1 MGISSSPLPPPS
13 PPSRSFCQAAG
24 VRRYSFSMLV
34 AVVVVILSIG
44 LASVHAWVL
53 PGTSPQDHSDGD
65 LIRIKVNKLTSVD
78 TQLPYPFYYLK
89 FPRPDRIEDDR
100 DNLGEVL
107 MGDKVESSVYNL
119 KMSTHEACSLAG
131 KPQLFS
137 QRDRKLFAT
146 MIGEHYVVN
155 WICENLPVCSQR
167 LEGQAGVDP
176 DLKQPGFPLGEM
188 DMMKSDSPKALLHN
202 HVGITMS
209 YHLHNDDANKKRIVG
224 FEVTPQSIKHNRVQ
238 DGDKAKFECNSDQA
252 LIVEDVKDDEEVAF
266 TYSVEWK
273 ESPLRWVSRWDAY
286 LKVVDREIH
295 WFTIINS
302 LMIVLFLSGMMALI
316 LLRTLLRDIARYND
330 MDNIEEAQ
338 EESGWKLVHGDVF
351 RRPSYHKLLAVSAGS
366 GVQIL
371 GMAFVTLF
379 FATLGLLSPT
389 RRGALLQCMLF
400 LFAVMGLPAGYVSSK
415 FNKLF
420 QGEDCNRSFH
430 VTMLTAVMFPGYCFS
445 VFFILNMFLAGKES
459 SGYTPFGTM
468 LLLLVLWFL
477 ISVPLV
483 FLGSYM
489 GYKKPPIAVPV
500 RTNQIP
506 RQIPPQHWLTH
517 PVVTCLFGGVLP
529 FGAVFI
535 ELRYVLSSLWL
546 HHFYY
551 MFGFLVIVLLILI
564 VTCAEISIA
573 FVYFQLAGEDYHW
586 WWRSFMC
593 SAASAFYVFLYIA
606 VYFNSSLS
614 ITQPVSVMLYFGY
627 MSILS
632 YAFFL
637 LTGAIGFI
645 STFVFIRAIYG
656 SIKVE

>member
-1 MGISSSPLPPPS
+1 MGRSSLPPSSPLGVW
-13 PPSRSFCQAAG
+13 QA
-24 VRRYSFSMLV
+24 VRWFGLSWAVL
-34 AVVVVILSIG
+34 VVVFCLNVAFVQS
-44 LASVHAWVL
+44 WVL
-53 PGTSPQDHSDGD
+53 PGTSAQDHRDGD
-65 LIRIKVNKLTSVD
+65 TVRIKVNKLTSVD
-78 TQLPYPFYYLK
+78 TQLPYPYYYLK
-89 FPRPDRIEDDR
+89 FPRPARVVDDR

-119 KMSTHEACSLAG
+119 KMAQHESCTLAG
-131 KPQLFS
+131 QPQKFTK
-137 QRDRKLFAT
+137 RDRKLFAS
-146 MIGEHYVVN
+146 MIAEHYMVN

-167 LEGQAGVDP
+167 VQVQVISDP
-176 DLKQPGFPLGEM
+176 DLKEPGFPLGEM
-188 DMMKSDSPKALLHN
+188 DKMKSDTPKALLHN
-202 HVGITMS
+202 HVDITMS
-209 YHLHNDDANKKRIVG
+209 YHMHNGDPDKKRVVG
-224 FEVTPQSIKHNRVQ
+224 FEVTPKSIKHNQVGRDDEQ
-238 DGDKAKFECNSDQA
+238 IFECSEG
-252 LIVEDVKDDEEVAF
+252 LMPLVVEEVQEDELVAF
-266 TYSVEWK
+266 TYSVNWK

-330 MDNIEEAQ
+330 MDSIEEAQ

-351 RRPSYHKLLAVSAGS
+351 RRPSYYKLLAVSAGS
-366 GVQIL
+366 GTQIL
-371 GMAFVTLF
+371 GMTVVTLF

-430 VTMLTAVMFPGYCFS
+430 VTMLTAIMFPGYCFS
-445 VFFILNMFLAGKES
+445 IFFILNLFLAGKES

-468 LLLLVLWFL
+468 LLLLVLWFM

-489 GYKKPPIAVPV
+489 GYKKPPISVPV

-593 SAASAFYVFLYIA
+593 SAASAFYVFLYIV
-606 VYFNSSLS
+606 VYFHNSLS

-627 MSILS
+627 MSIVA

-645 STFVFIRAIYG
+645 ATFVFVRAIYG

>member
-1 MGISSSPLPPPS
+1 MGRPPPPLPPVVS
-13 PPSRSFCQAAG
+13 QCALKTSRFG
-24 VRRYSFSMLV
+24 LWGLV
-34 AVVVVILSIG
+34 VASVWTLAVVQS
-44 LASVHAWVL
+44 WVL
-53 PGTSPQDHSDGD
+53 PGTSPQDHADGD
-65 LIRIKVNKLTSVD
+65 LVRIKVNKLTSVH
-78 TQLPYPFYYLK
+78 TQVPYNYYFLK
-89 FPRPDRIEDDR
+89 FPRPNPIEDDR

-119 KMSTHEACSLAG
+119 KMNRPESCVLAG
-131 KPQLFS
+131 KPQEFS
-137 QRDRKLFAT
+137 KRERKLFAE
-146 MIGEHYVVN
+146 MIEENYMVN
-155 WICENLPVCSQR
+155 WICENLPVCSR
-167 LEGQAGVDP
+167 PKLGQGMLSDP
-176 DLKQPGFPLGEM
+176 ELKEPGFPLGEM
-188 DMMKSDSPKALLHN
+188 DKMKSKTPKALLHN
-202 HVGITMS
+202 HVDILMQ
-209 YHLHNDDANKKRIVG
+209 YHSHNEDPDKKRIVG
-224 FEVTPQSIKHNRVQ
+224 FEVSPQSIKHHHVVGNGK
-238 DGDKAKFECNSDQA
+238 DSYECHGELLPLVVDE
-252 LIVEDVKDDEEVAF
+252 VEDRELVAF
-266 TYSVEWK
+266 TYSVTWT
-273 ESPLRWVSRWDAY
+273 ESALRWVSRWDAY

-330 MDNIEEAQ
+330 MDSIEEAQ

-351 RRPSYHKLLAVSAGS
+351 RRPSYYKLLAVCVGS

-371 GMAFVTLF
+371 GMTLVTLL

-445 VFFILNMFLAGKES
+445 IFFILNLFLAGKQS

-468 LLLLVLWFL
+468 LLLLVLWFM

-489 GYKKPPIAVPV
+489 GYKKPPISVPV

-517 PVVTCLFGGVLP
+517 PAVTCLFGGVLP

-564 VTCAEISIA
+564 VTCGEISIA
-573 FVYFQLAGEDYHW
+573 FIYFQLAGEDYHW

-593 SAASAFYVFLYIA
+593 SAASALYVFLYII
-606 VYFNSSLS
+606 VYFHNSLS

-627 MSILS
+627 MSILA